1 MGQAKIM
8 NETFSIE
15 FDGKA
20 FDNHEIPAAALA
32 QSLLALDGLT
42 KRAAEAV
49 YGKEVEA
56 EVRVKAGFKQGS
68 FILDLIAACNN
79 DPVTAVSVGAGV
91 AAIAGTGVVPT
102 IKNIIRLCKFAHGK
116 KVDSQPDE
124 TQPEQFKVT
133 NEAGQ
138 VNYFNACVVNLYNQ
152 SRTQSLMSR
161 VTQTLDQEGVES
173 IAIFDTSDGETREVI
188 TKRDREYFRR
198 EEGIVLT
205 DNEAEVILEIVGP
218 MTNGSPKGWKFS
230 EGDDGIEFF
239 AAVEDEDFLAKVRSR
254 EIKFENGTAVRAVL
268 RTTQRKNIRTITDR
282 TIVEVKEVISP
293 SQNLF

>member
-1 MGQAKIM
+1 MSKTKIT
-8 NETFSIE
+8 NETFSIG
-15 FDGKA
+15 FDDIA
-20 FDNHEIPAAALA
+20 LDRHEIPAVAFA
-32 QSLLALDGLT
+32 QSLLALDALARRT
-42 KRAAEAV
+42 AEAV
-49 YGKEVEA
+49 YGEGVET
-56 EVRVKAGFKQGS
+56 EIRVKAGFKPGL
-68 FILDLIAACNN
+68 FTLNLMAACDNAPITN
-79 DPVTAVSVGAGV
+79 VSAE
-91 AAIAGTGVVPT
+91 AGVVPT

-116 KVDSQPDE
+116 KVEAQPDD
-124 TQPEQFKVT
+124 TQPGQLKVT

-138 VNYFNACVVNLYNQ
+138 VNYFNDRVVNMYNQ

-161 VTQTLDQEGVES
+161 VTQTLDQEGIES
-173 IAIFDTSDGETREVI
+173 IGIFTDSGDTEHEVI

>member
-1 MGQAKIM
+1 
-8 NETFSIE
+8 
-15 FDGKA
+15 
-20 FDNHEIPAAALA
+20 
-32 QSLLALDGLT
+32 
-42 KRAAEAV
+42 
-49 YGKEVEA
+49 
-56 EVRVKAGFKQGS
+56 
-68 FILDLIAACNN
+68 
-79 DPVTAVSVGAGV
+79 
-91 AAIAGTGVVPT
+91 
-102 IKNIIRLCKFAHGK
+102 
-116 KVDSQPDE
+116 
-124 TQPEQFKVT
+124 
-133 NEAGQ
+133 
-138 VNYFNACVVNLYNQ
+138 
-152 SRTQSLMSR
+152 MSR

-205 DNEAEVILEIVGP
+205 GNEAEVILEIVGP